1 MQFRILGP
9 LEVAERDV
17 TRPLG
22 GVKQRAVLAILLLH
36 RGEVLSGER
45 LIEELWG
52 EHAPA
57 TAAKVLQAYISR
69 LRKTIGGDVLL
80 TRGRG
85 YVLSPAAGEVD
96 LDEFE
101 RLAAEGRAALA
112 GGDAASAAA
121 RLREALGLWRGPPL
135 SDFTYEAFAQGEIA
149 RLEEARVAA
158 LEARIDADLA
168 LGRHD
173 RLVPELEFLAREHPL
188 RERLCAQRMLALYR
202 AGRQAEALQAYRDS
216 RQILIGQLGIEPG
229 RELRVLHQ
237 AIVEQDQRLDLPGQ
251 TQILAFRETRRS
263 AAFVG
268 RERELSELA
277 GALHDAV
284 GGQGRLFLL
293 TGEPGIGKSR
303 LAEELARHARAQGAH
318 VLIGRCWEAGG
329 APAFWPW
336 VQSLRSYLRVDDRD
350 ELVSELGPGA
360 AEVAAILPGL
370 YELIPGLRPPAAPE
384 SEGARFRLFHAAAEF
399 LRRASEKRPLVLI
412 LDDLHAADTPSLL
425 LLQFLAREL
434 GSMHV
439 LLLGAMR
446 DVDPI
451 AAEPLTVMLA
461 EVAREPVTRRVSLTG
476 LAEDEVAEYV
486 RLTAAEIASPE
497 LTSALYGE
505 TEGNPLF
512 VSETVRLL
520 SLEGLP
526 PRVSGTPRLA
536 IPPTV
541 TDVISRRLGH
551 LSPGCNQMLVQASV
565 LGREFALDALE
576 QVFAEPEARFLQ
588 CVDEATVARVVA
600 EVPGVRGRLRFSHVL
615 VRDTLYDRLGAA
627 RPARL
632 HRRAGETLEALYTRD
647 PGPHLAELAHHFLE
661 ASAAG
666 KPGKAVEYA
675 RGAAQWAASVLA
687 YEEAVRLYQMALQAH
702 SREEPSD
709 AMIRCE
715 LLLALGDAQ
724 TRAGDTPAAK
734 QTFLLAAGLARRA
747 RHTGG
752 VMARAALGY
761 GGRFLFNVSRDD
773 PRLRPLLEEALAD
786 LGEEDSELRAML
798 LARLAGGP
806 LRDEPSR
813 ERRAS
818 LSEQA
823 VDMARRTGDPALL
836 GYVLDARF
844 LAIWAADNT
853 GERLAIAAEMVQLS
867 ESTGDLERLFQG
879 HAHRMWT
886 LLELGDLAAVQA
898 EIGIASR
905 IADDLR
911 QPAQLWMVAAARTLC
926 GLLEGRFEQAEEL
939 IEEAFRL
946 GERTIPWN
954 AAVTRDFQLF
964 ALRREQGR
972 LDELEETV
980 RRAVHTHPTY
990 PVWRCV
996 LADLC
1001 AELGREDEARAE
1013 FERFA
1018 AGDFTGLPFNEEW
1031 LLGMTLLADVCAA
1044 LGDIPRSVRLY
1055 ELLLPYRELHA
1066 VGQPEISFGAA
1077 ARALGKLAAT
1087 AGHFEQ
1093 ATRHFEA
1100 AIQLNQR
1107 SGARPWTAHARHD
1120 YARMLIARGDHQ
1132 NARQQLAQ
1140 ALATYRELG
1149 MDPWADNALALGSSA
1164 LPAGVRLLPGRTANL
1179 PPC

>member
-1 MQFRILGP
+1 VQFRIFGP
-9 LEVAERDV
+9 LEVAEQEV

-22 GVKQRAVLAILLLH
+22 GAKQRAVLAILLLH
-36 RGEVLSGER
+36 RGEVVSGER

-52 EHAPA
+52 ERAPA
-57 TAAKVLQAYISR
+57 TAAKVLQSYISR
-69 LRKTIGGDVLL
+69 LRKAIGADVLC
-80 TRGRG
+80 THGRG
-85 YVLSPAAGEVD
+85 YILSLATSELD

-112 GGDAASAAA
+112 TGDAASAAA

-135 SDFTYEAFAQGEIA
+135 ADFTYEAFAQGEIA

-158 LEARIDADLA
+158 LEDRIDADLA

-173 RLVPELEFLAREHPL
+173 RLVPELELVAREHPL

-202 AGRQAEALQAYRDS
+202 AGRQAEALQAYGDS
-216 RQILIGQLGIEPG
+216 RRILIDQLGIEPG
-229 RELRVLHQ
+229 RELRELHQ
-237 AIVEQDQRLDLPGQ
+237 AIIGQDQRLDLPGE
-251 TQILAFRETRRS
+251 TQVRAFREVRRS
-263 AAFVG
+263 VAFVG
-268 RERELSELA
+268 RQRELSELA
-277 GALHDAV
+277 GALEDAA
-284 GGQGRLFLL
+284 GGQGRLVLVS
-293 TGEPGIGKSR
+293 GEPGIGKSR
-303 LAEELARHARAQGAH
+303 LAAELARHARAHGAQ
-318 VLIGRCWEAGG
+318 VLAGRCWEAGG

-336 VQSLRSYLRVDDRD
+336 VQSLRSYLRVEARD

-360 AEVAAILPGL
+360 AEVAAILPEL
-370 YELIPGLRPPAAPE
+370 HELIPGLRPPAAPE
-384 SEGARFRLFHAAAEF
+384 SEGARFRLFHATAEF
-399 LRRASEKRPLVLI
+399 LQRASEKRPLVLI

-425 LLQFLAREL
+425 LLQFLAREI

-439 LLLGAMR
+439 LLLAVMR
-446 DVDPI
+446 DVDPTP
-451 AAEPLTVMLA
+451 AEPLTAMLA
-461 EVAREPVTRRVSLTG
+461 EVAREPITRRVSLAG

-497 LTSALYGE
+497 LASALYGE

-520 SLEGLP
+520 SLEGLSP
-526 PRVSGTPRLA
+526 QASGTPRLA

-551 LSPGCNQMLVQASV
+551 LSADCNQMLTQASV

-576 QVFAEPEARFLQ
+576 RVVAQPEGQFLE
-588 CVDEATVARVVA
+588 CVDEATAARAVA

-627 RPARL
+627 RRARL
-632 HRRAGETLEALYTRD
+632 HRRAGETLEALYARD

-666 KPGKAVEYA
+666 TPGKAIGYA
-675 RGAAQWAASVLA
+675 RGAAERAASALA
-687 YEEAVRLYQMALQAH
+687 YEEAVRLYQVALQEH
-702 SREEPSD
+702 GRGEPPD
-709 AMIRCE
+709 AMVRCE

-734 QTFLLAAGLARRA
+734 ETFLLAAGLAG
-747 RHTGG
+747 HTGEA
-752 VMARAALGY
+752 VARAALGY
-761 GGRFLFNVSRDD
+761 GGRLLFNVSRDD
-773 PRLRPLLEEALAD
+773 PRLRPLLEQALAE
-786 LGEEDSELRAML
+786 LGQGDSALRAKI

-818 LSEQA
+818 LSEHA
-823 VDMARRTGDPALL
+823 VAIARRIGDPALL
-836 GYVLDARF
+836 GYVLDASF
-844 LAIWAADNT
+844 LAIWAPDNI
-853 GERLAIAAEMVQLS
+853 GKRRAIAAEMVEVG

-879 HAHRMWT
+879 HVYRIWT
-886 LLELGDLAAVQA
+886 LLELGDLAAVSA
-898 EIGIASR
+898 EVGIASR
-905 IADDLR
+905 IADELR
-911 QPAQLWMVAAARTLC
+911 QPAQLWMAAAVRTLC
-926 GLLEGRFEQAEEL
+926 ALLEGRFEEAGEL

-954 AAVTRDFQLF
+954 AAVTRQLQLF

-980 RRAVHTHPTY
+980 KGAAHTHRTY

-996 LADLC
+996 LADLY
-1001 AELGREDEARAE
+1001 AQLGRQDDARAE
-1013 FERFA
+1013 FERLA
-1018 AGDFTGLPFNEEW
+1018 AGDFTELPFNEEW
-1031 LLGMTLLADVCAA
+1031 LLGMTLLADVCTA
-1044 LGDIPRSVRLY
+1044 LGDVPRSVRLY
-1055 ELLLPYRELHA
+1055 QLLLPYRELHA
-1066 VGQPEISFGAA
+1066 VVVPEISLGAV
-1077 ARALGKLAAT
+1077 ARPLGRLAAT
-1087 AGHFEQ
+1087 AGRFEQ
-1093 ATRHFEA
+1093 ATQHFEA

-1132 NARQQLAQ
+1132 NARQQLAH
-1140 ALATYRELG
+1140 ALATYRELQ

-1164 LPAGVRLLPGRTANL
+1164 LPTGVR
-1179 PPC
+1179 

>member
-1 MQFRILGP
+1 VQFRILGP

-17 TRPLG
+17 PRPLG
-22 GVKQRAVLAILLLH
+22 GARQRAVLAILLVH
-36 RGEVLSGER
+36 RGEVVSGER
-45 LIEELWG
+45 LVEELWG
-52 EHAPA
+52 ERAPA
-57 TAAKVLQAYISR
+57 TAGKVLQAYISR
-69 LRKTIGGDVLL
+69 LRKVIGADVLL

-85 YVLSPAAGEVD
+85 YVLPPAAGELD

-101 RLAAEGRAALA
+101 RLAADGRAALA
-112 GGDAASAAA
+112 AGDAASAAA

-135 SDFTYEAFAQGEIA
+135 ADFRYEAFAQGEIA
-149 RLEEARVAA
+149 RLEEARLAA
-158 LEARIDADLA
+158 LQDRIDADLA
-168 LGRHD
+168 LGRHGE
-173 RLVPELEFLAREHPL
+173 VIAELEALVHAHPL
-188 RERLCAQRMLALYR
+188 RERLWAQLMIALYR
-202 AGRQAEALQAYRDS
+202 AGRQAEALQAYHDS
-216 RQILIGQLGIEPG
+216 RRILIDQLGIEPG
-229 RELRVLHQ
+229 RELRELHQ
-237 AIVEQDQRLDLPGQ
+237 AIVQQDQRLDLPGQ
-251 TQILAFRETRRS
+251 TRLLALGEVRRP

-268 RERELSELA
+268 RQRELSELA
-277 GALHDAV
+277 GALHDAA

-293 TGEPGIGKSR
+293 SGEPGIGKSR
-303 LAEELARHARAQGAH
+303 LAEELVRHARAHGAH
-318 VLIGRCWEAGG
+318 VLVGRCWEAGG

-336 VQSLRSYLRVDDRD
+336 VQSLRSYLRVNDRD
-350 ELVSELGPGA
+350 ELISELGPGA
-360 AEVAAILPGL
+360 ADVAAILPEL
-370 YELIPGLRPPAAPE
+370 HELIPGLGQPAAPE

-399 LRRASEKRPLVLI
+399 LRRASDKRPLVLI

-425 LLQFLAREL
+425 LLQFLAREI

-439 LLLGAMR
+439 LLLAAMR
-446 DVDPI
+446 DVDP
-451 AAEPLTVMLA
+451 APAETLTAMLA
-461 EVAREPVTRRVSLTG
+461 EVAREPTTRRVSLTG

-486 RLTAAEIASPE
+486 QLTAAEIASPE
-497 LTSALYGE
+497 LASALHGQ

-526 PRVSGTPRLA
+526 PQASGAPRLA

-541 TDVISRRLGH
+541 TDVISRRLAH
-551 LSPGCNQMLVQASV
+551 LSPDCNQMLTQASV

-576 QVFAEPEARFLQ
+576 RVFAAPEGPFLE
-588 CVDEATVARVVA
+588 CVDEATAARVIT
-600 EVPGVRGRLRFSHVL
+600 EVPGVLGRLRFSHVL

-627 RPARL
+627 RRARL
-632 HRRAGETLEALYTRD
+632 HHRAGETLEALYEGE

-666 KPGKAVEYA
+666 KPGKAIEYA
-675 RGAAQWAASVLA
+675 RGAAERAVTALA

-702 SREEPSD
+702 GREEPPD
-709 AMIRCE
+709 AMSRCE

-724 TRAGDTPAAK
+724 TRAGDTSAAK
-734 QTFLLAAGLARRA
+734 QSFLLAAGLAGR
-747 RHTGG
+747 TGTA
-752 VMARAALGY
+752 MARAALGY

-786 LGEEDSELRAML
+786 LGEGDSALRAML

-813 ERRAS
+813 EHRMS

-823 VDMARRTGDPALL
+823 VDMARRIGDPALL

-844 LAIWAADNT
+844 LAIWAPDNT
-853 GERLAIAAEMVQLS
+853 GERLAIAAEMVQVS

-879 HAHRMWT
+879 HAHRIWT
-886 LLELGDLAAVQA
+886 LLELGDLAAVSA
-898 EIGIASR
+898 GVAIASR
-905 IADDLR
+905 IADELR
-911 QPAQLWMVAAARTLC
+911 QPAQLWMVAAARTLRA
-926 GLLEGRFEQAEEL
+926 LLEGRFEEAEDL

-954 AAVTRDFQLF
+954 AAVSYHLQLF

-980 RRAVHTHPTY
+980 KAAAHTHRTY

-996 LADLC
+996 LADLH
-1001 AELGREDEARAE
+1001 AELGRKDKARAE

-1018 AGDFTGLPFNEEW
+1018 AGDFTELPFNEEW
-1031 LLGMTLLADVCAA
+1031 LLGMTLLADVCTA
-1044 LGDIPRSVRLY
+1044 LGDAPRSVTLY
-1055 ELLLPYRELHA
+1055 DLLLPYRELHA
-1066 VGQPEISFGAA
+1066 VGQPEISSGAV

-1087 AGHFEQ
+1087 AGRFEQ
-1093 ATRHFEA
+1093 ATQHFQA

-1107 SGARPWTAHARHD
+1107 SGARPWTAHARRD
-1120 YARMLIARGDHQ
+1120 YARMLIACGDHQ
-1132 NARQQLAQ
+1132 KARHQLAR
-1140 ALATYRELG
+1140 ALATYHELG
-1149 MDPWADNALALGSSA
+1149 MDCWADNALTRGTPT
-1164 LPAGVRLLPGRTANL
+1164 LPTGAR
-1179 PPC
+1179 

>member
-1 MQFRILGP
+1 VRFRILGP

-22 GVKQRAVLAILLLH
+22 GVKQRAVLAILLVH

-45 LIEELWG
+45 LVEELWG
-52 EHAPA
+52 ARAPA

-69 LRKTIGGDVLL
+69 LRKAVGGDVLL
-80 TRGRG
+80 TRGGG
-85 YVLSPAAGEVD
+85 YVLSAAAGEVD
-96 LDEFE
+96 LDVFE
-101 RLAAEGRAALA
+101 RLAADGRAALA
-112 GGDAASAAA
+112 AGDPASAAA

-149 RLEEARVAA
+149 RLEQARMAA
-158 LEARIDADLA
+158 LEERIDADLA

-173 RLVPELEFLAREHPL
+173 QLVPELELLAREHPL

-216 RQILIGQLGIEPG
+216 RQVLVDQLGIEPG
-229 RELRVLHQ
+229 RELRELHR
-237 AIVEQDQRLDLPGQ
+237 AIAGQDQRLDLPGQ
-251 TQILAFRETRRS
+251 TQTQTQTVAFRQARRS

-268 RERELSELA
+268 RERELSELTE
-277 GALHDAV
+277 ALHDAT
-284 GGQGRLFLL
+284 GGQGRLCLL

-303 LAEELARHARAQGAH
+303 LAEELARHARAQGAE
-318 VLIGRCWEAGG
+318 VLVGRCWEAGG

-336 VQSLRSYLRVDDRD
+336 VQSLRSYLRGNDRD
-350 ELVSELGPGA
+350 GLAGELGPGA
-360 AEVAAILPGL
+360 AEVAAILPEL
-370 YELIPGLRPPAAPE
+370 RELIPGLRPPAAPE
-384 SEGARFRLFHAAAEF
+384 SEGARFRLFHASAEF
-399 LRRASEKRPLVLI
+399 LRRASDKRPLVLI

-425 LLQFLAREL
+425 LVQFLAREL

-439 LLLGAMR
+439 LLVAAMR
-446 DVDPI
+446 DVDPLP
-451 AAEPLTVMLA
+451 AEPLTVMLA

-486 RLTAAEIASPE
+486 RLTAGQIASAE
-497 LTSALYGE
+497 LSFALYGE

-512 VSETVRLL
+512 VAETVRLL

-526 PRVSGTPRLA
+526 PRASGTPRFA
-536 IPPTV
+536 IPPTIGE
-541 TDVISRRLGH
+541 VISRRLAH
-551 LSPGCNQMLVQASV
+551 LSPACHQMLVQASV

-576 QVFAEPEARFLQ
+576 RVCAEPDARFLA
-588 CVDEATVARVVA
+588 CVDEATAARVVA

-627 RPARL
+627 RRARL
-632 HRRAGETLEALYTRD
+632 HRRAGEMLEGLYARD

-666 KPGKAVEYA
+666 EPGKAVGYA
-675 RGAAQWAASVLA
+675 RGAAERAVSALA

-702 SREEPSD
+702 GREEPPD
-709 AMIRCE
+709 AVIGCE

-734 QTFLLAAGLARRA
+734 EAFLLAADLARR
-747 RHTGG
+747 TGPSGG

-761 GGRFLFNVSRDD
+761 GGRFVFNVSRDD

-786 LGEEDSELRAML
+786 LGDGDSELRAML

-813 ERRAS
+813 DRRAS

-823 VDMARRTGDPALL
+823 VGMARRLGDPALL

-844 LAIWAADNT
+844 LAIWAPDT
-853 GERLAIAAEMVQLS
+853 IGERLAIVAEMVQLS
-867 ESTGDLERLFQG
+867 EAAGDLERLFQG
-879 HAHRMWT
+879 HAYRTGT
-886 LLELGDLAAVQA
+886 LLELGDLAAVQTQ
-898 EIGIASR
+898 IGIAGR
-905 IADDLR
+905 ISDDLR
-911 QPAQLWMVAAARTLC
+911 QPAQLWMVAAGRALC
-926 GLLEGRFEQAEEL
+926 ALLEGRFEQAGDL

-946 GERTIPWN
+946 GERSIPWF
-954 AAVTRDFQLF
+954 AAVTRDLQLF

-972 LDELEETV
+972 LDELEEAIRGAV
-980 RRAVHTHPTY
+980 RVYPTY

-996 LADLC
+996 LADLY
-1001 AELGREDEARAE
+1001 AELGRQDEARAE

-1044 LGDIPRSVRLY
+1044 LDDVPRAGRLY

-1066 VGQPEISFGAA
+1066 VGQVEISFGAV

-1087 AGHFEQ
+1087 ADRFEQ

-1100 AIQLNQR
+1100 AIQLNQQ

-1120 YARMLIARGDHQ
+1120 YARMLAARGDRQQAH
-1132 NARQQLAQ
+1132 QQLAR

-1149 MDPWADNALALGSSA
+1149 MDRWADNTLARDGST
-1164 LPAGVRLLPGRTANL
+1164 LPTGAR
-1179 PPC
+1179 

>member
-1 MQFRILGP
+1 VQFRILGP

-22 GVKQRAVLAILLLH
+22 GAKQRAVLAILLLH

-69 LRKTIGGDVLL
+69 LRKAIGGDVLL
-80 TRGRG
+80 TRGHG

-101 RLAAEGRAALA
+101 RLAADGRAALA

-149 RLEEARVAA
+149 CLEEARMAA

-168 LGRHD
+168 LGRQD
-173 RLVPELEFLAREHPL
+173 PLVPELELLAREHPL

-216 RQILIGQLGIEPG
+216 RQILTDQLGIEPG
-229 RELRVLHQ
+229 RELRELHQ
-237 AIVEQDQRLDLPGQ
+237 AIVGQDQRLDLPGGSG
-251 TQILAFRETRRS
+251 IVAFREARRS

-268 RERELSELA
+268 RQRELSELA
-277 GALHDAV
+277 GALHDAA

-303 LAEELARHARAQGAH
+303 LSEELARHARAQGAH
-318 VLIGRCWEAGG
+318 VLVGRCWEAGG
-329 APAFWPW
+329 APPFWPW
-336 VQSLRSYLRVDDRD
+336 VQSLRSYLRVEDRD

-360 AEVAAILPGL
+360 AEFTAILPEL
-370 YELIPGLRPPAAPE
+370 YELIPGLRQPAAPE
-384 SEGARFRLFHAAAEF
+384 SEGARFRLFHATAEF

-439 LLLGAMR
+439 LLLAAMR
-446 DVDPI
+446 DVDPLPV
-451 AAEPLTVMLA
+451 EPLTAMLA
-461 EVAREPVTRRVSLTG
+461 EVAREPVTLRVSLTG

-497 LTSALYGE
+497 LTFALYGE

-526 PRVSGTPRLA
+526 LQASGTPRLA

-541 TDVISRRLGH
+541 SDVISRRLAH
-551 LSPGCNQMLVQASV
+551 LSPDCNQMLMQASV

-576 QVFAEPEARFLQ
+576 RVFAGPEERFLE
-588 CVDEATVARVVA
+588 CVDAATVARVVA

-615 VRDTLYDRLGAA
+615 VRDTLYGRLGAA
-627 RPARL
+627 RRARL
-632 HRRAGETLEALYTRD
+632 HRRVAEALEVLYARD

-666 KPGKAVEYA
+666 KPAKAIQYA
-675 RGAAQWAASVLA
+675 RGAAERAVSALA

-702 SREEPSD
+702 SREEPPD
-709 AMIRCE
+709 AMFRCE

-734 QTFLLAAGLARRA
+734 ETFLLAAGLAR
-747 RHTGG
+747 HTGG
-752 VMARAALGY
+752 AVARAALGY
-761 GGRFLFNVSRDD
+761 GGRFVFNVSRDD
-773 PRLRPLLEEALAD
+773 PRLRLLLEEALAD
-786 LGEEDSELRAML
+786 LGTGDSELRAML

-823 VDMARRTGDPALL
+823 VDIARRMGDPALL

-844 LAIWAADNT
+844 QAIWAADNI

-867 ESTGDLERLFQG
+867 ESTGDLERLFQS
-879 HAHRMWT
+879 HAFRIWT
-886 LLELGDLAAVQA
+886 LLELGDLAAVSA
-898 EIGIASR
+898 EVGMASR
-905 IADDLR
+905 VADDLR
-911 QPAQLWMVAAARTLC
+911 QPAQLWMVAVARTLC
-926 GLLEGRFEQAEEL
+926 ALLEGRFEEAEEL
-939 IEEAFRL
+939 IEEAFQL

-954 AAVTRDFQLF
+954 AAVTRQLQLF
-964 ALRREQGR
+964 ALRREQRR
-972 LDELEETV
+972 LDELEATV
-980 RRAVHTHPTY
+980 RRAVHAHRTY

-996 LADLC
+996 LADLY
-1001 AELGREDEARAE
+1001 AELGREDQARAE

-1018 AGDFTGLPFNEEW
+1018 TSDFTGLPFNEEW

-1044 LGDIPRSVRLY
+1044 LGDAPRSVTLY

-1066 VGQPEISFGAA
+1066 VGQPEISFGSV

-1087 AGHFEQ
+1087 AGRFEQ
-1093 ATRHFEA
+1093 AARHFEA
-1100 AIQLNQR
+1100 AIRLNEQ

-1120 YARMLIARGDHQ
+1120 YARMLIARGDRQKAH
-1132 NARQQLAQ
+1132 QQLAQ

-1149 MDPWADNALALGSSA
+1149 MHSWADNTQARGSSTSPTGA
-1164 LPAGVRLLPGRTANL
+1164 R
-1179 PPC
+1179 

>member
-22 GVKQRAVLAILLLH
+22 GARQRAVLAILLLH
-36 RGEVLSGER
+36 RGEVVSGER

-52 EHAPA
+52 ERAPA

-69 LRKTIGGDVLL
+69 LRKAIGGDVLL

-101 RLAAEGRAALA
+101 RLAVEGRAGLA

-121 RLREALGLWRGPPL
+121 RLRQALGLWRGPPL

-149 RLEEARVAA
+149 RLEAARLAA

-216 RQILIGQLGIEPG
+216 RRILIDQLGVEPG
-229 RELRVLHQ
+229 RELRELHQ
-237 AIVEQDQRLDLPGQ
+237 AIVEQDQRLDLPGESQ
-251 TQILAFRETRRS
+251 LLAVREVRRP

-277 GALHDAV
+277 GALHDAA

-303 LAEELARHARAQGAH
+303 LAEELARHARAHGAR

-336 VQSLRSYLRVDDRD
+336 LQSLRSYLRVEARE

-360 AEVAAILPGL
+360 AEVAAILPEL
-370 YELIPGLRPPAAPE
+370 YELFPGLRQPAAPE
-384 SEGARFRLFHAAAEF
+384 SEGARFRLFHATAEF
-399 LRRASEKRPLVLI
+399 LRRASDKRPLVFI

-434 GSMHV
+434 GSMH
-439 LLLGAMR
+439 LLLLAAMR
-446 DVDPI
+446 DVDPTP
-451 AAEPLTVMLA
+451 AEPLTSMLA

-486 RLTAAEIASPE
+486 QLTAAEIASPE
-497 LTSALYGE
+497 LASALHGE

-526 PRVSGTPRLA
+526 LQASGTPRLA
-536 IPPTV
+536 IPPTIA
-541 TDVISRRLGH
+541 DVISRRLAH
-551 LSPGCNQMLVQASV
+551 LSADCNQMLTQASV

-576 QVFAEPEARFLQ
+576 QVFAGPEARFLQ
-588 CVDEATVARVVA
+588 CVDEATAARLVA

-627 RPARL
+627 RRARL
-632 HRRAGETLEALYTRD
+632 HRRAGETLEALYARD

-666 KPGKAVEYA
+666 TPGKAIQYA
-675 RGAAQWAASVLA
+675 RGAAERAVSALA

-702 SREEPSD
+702 GREEPPD
-709 AMIRCE
+709 AMFRCE

-734 QTFLLAAGLARRA
+734 QTFLLAAGLAR
-747 RHTGG
+747 HTGG
-752 VMARAALGY
+752 AVARAALGY

-773 PRLRPLLEEALAD
+773 PRLRLLLEEALAD
-786 LGEEDSELRAML
+786 LGDEDSELRAML

-818 LSEQA
+818 LSKQA
-823 VDMARRTGDPALL
+823 VDIARRMGDPALL

-844 LAIWAADNT
+844 QAIWAADNI

-867 ESTGDLERLFQG
+867 ESAGDLERLFQG
-879 HAHRMWT
+879 HAFRIWT
-886 LLELGDLAAVQA
+886 LLELGDLAAVSA
-898 EIGIASR
+898 EVAIASR
-905 IADDLR
+905 VADDLR
-911 QPAQLWMVAAARTLC
+911 QPAQSWMVAVARTLC
-926 GLLEGRFEQAEEL
+926 ALLEGRFEEAGEL

-954 AAVTRDFQLF
+954 AAITRQLQLF
-964 ALRREQGR
+964 ALRREQRR
-972 LDELEETV
+972 LDELEATI
-980 RRAVHTHPTY
+980 RRAVHAHRTY
-990 PVWRCV
+990 PVLRCV
-996 LADLC
+996 LADLY

-1018 AGDFTGLPFNEEW
+1018 TSDFTELPFNEEW

-1044 LGDIPRSVRLY
+1044 LGDAPRSVTLY
-1055 ELLLPYRELHA
+1055 ELLRPYRKLHA
-1066 VGQPEISFGAA
+1066 VGQPEISFGAV

-1087 AGHFEQ
+1087 AGRFEQ

-1100 AIQLNQR
+1100 AIRLNEQ

-1120 YARMLIARGDHQ
+1120 YARMLIARGDRHK
-1132 NARQQLAQ
+1132 AHQQLAQ

-1149 MDPWADNALALGSSA
+1149 MHSWADNTLARDSPTSPTGA
-1164 LPAGVRLLPGRTANL
+1164 R
-1179 PPC
+1179 

>member
-96 LDEFE
+96 LEEFE
-101 RLAAEGRAALA
+101 RLAAEGRAGLA

-158 LEARIDADLA
+158 LEERIDADLA

-173 RLVPELEFLAREHPL
+173 RLVPELELVAREHPL

-216 RQILIGQLGIEPG
+216 RRILIDQLGIEPG

-237 AIVEQDQRLDLPGQ
+237 AIVEQDQRLDLQGESR
-251 TQILAFRETRRS
+251 IVAFRETRRS

-303 LAEELARHARAQGAH
+303 LAEELARHARVQGAH

-336 VQSLRSYLRVDDRD
+336 VQSLRSYLRVEDRD
-350 ELVSELGPGA
+350 ELVGELGPGA
-360 AEVAAILPGL
+360 AEVAAILPEL
-370 YELIPGLRPPAAPE
+370 YELIPGLRQPAAPE
-384 SEGARFRLFHAAAEF
+384 SDGARFRLFHATAEF
-399 LRRASEKRPLVLI
+399 LRRASDKRPLVLI

-439 LLLGAMR
+439 LLLAAMR
-446 DVDPI
+446 DVDPLP
-451 AAEPLTVMLA
+451 AEPLTAMLA
-461 EVAREPVTRRVSLTG
+461 EVAREPVTRRASLTG

-520 SLEGLP
+520 ALEGLP
-526 PRVSGTPRLA
+526 PQASGTPRLA
-536 IPPTV
+536 IPPTIS
-541 TDVISRRLGH
+541 DVISRRLAH
-551 LSPGCNQMLVQASV
+551 LSADCNQMLVQASV

-627 RPARL
+627 RRARL
-632 HRRAGETLEALYTRD
+632 HRRAGETLEALYARD

-666 KPGKAVEYA
+666 KPGKAIQYA
-675 RGAAQWAASVLA
+675 RGAAQRAVSALA

-702 SREEPSD
+702 SREEPPD
-709 AMIRCE
+709 AMFRCE

-734 QTFLLAAGLARRA
+734 QTFLLAAGLARHA
-747 RHTGG
+747 GG
-752 VMARAALGY
+752 AVARAALGY

-773 PRLRPLLEEALAD
+773 PRLRLLLEEALAD
-786 LGEEDSELRAML
+786 LGNGDSELRAML

-806 LRDEPSR
+806 LRDETSR

-823 VDMARRTGDPALL
+823 VDIARRTGDPALL

-844 LAIWAADNT
+844 QAIWAADNT
-853 GERLAIAAEMVQLS
+853 GERLAIAAEMAQLS
-867 ESTGDLERLFQG
+867 ESTGDLERLFQS
-879 HAHRMWT
+879 HAFRIWT
-886 LLELGDLAAVQA
+886 LLELGDLAAVSA
-898 EIGIASR
+898 EVGIASR
-905 IADDLR
+905 VADDLR

-926 GLLEGRFEQAEEL
+926 ALLEGRFEEAEEL

-954 AAVTRDFQLF
+954 AAITRHLQLF
-964 ALRREQGR
+964 ALRREQRR

-980 RRAVHTHPTY
+980 RRAVHAHRTY
-990 PVWRCV
+990 PVLRCV
-996 LADLC
+996 LADLY
-1001 AELGREDEARAE
+1001 AELGREDEARTE

-1018 AGDFTGLPFNEEW
+1018 ASDFTGLPFNEEW

-1044 LGDIPRSVRLY
+1044 LGDAPRSVTLY

-1066 VGQPEISFGAA
+1066 VGQPEISFGAV

-1087 AGHFEQ
+1087 AGRFDQ
-1093 ATRHFEA
+1093 AARHFEA
-1100 AIQLNQR
+1100 AIRLNEQ

-1120 YARMLIARGDHQ
+1120 YARMLIARGDRQKAHQ
-1132 NARQQLAQ
+1132 QFAQ

-1149 MDPWADNALALGSSA
+1149 MHSWADNTLARGGSTSPTGA
-1164 LPAGVRLLPGRTANL
+1164 R
-1179 PPC
+1179 

>member
-1 MQFRILGP
+1 MRFRILGP
-9 LEVAERDV
+9 LEVAEREL

-22 GVKQRAVLAILLLH
+22 GVKQRAVLAILLVH

-45 LIEELWG
+45 LIAELWG

-69 LRKTIGGDVLL
+69 LRKAVGADVLR

-96 LDEFE
+96 LDVFE
-101 RLAAEGRAALA
+101 RLAADGRAALA

-135 SDFTYEAFAQGEIA
+135 ADFTYEPFAQGEIA
-149 RLEEARVAA
+149 RLEQARMAA
-158 LEARIDADLA
+158 LEDRIDADLA
-168 LGRHD
+168 LGRHHQ
-173 RLVPELEFLAREHPL
+173 LVPELEQLTREHPL

-216 RQILIGQLGIEPG
+216 RQVLVDQLGIEPG
-229 RELRVLHQ
+229 RELRELHQ
-237 AIVEQDQRLDLPGQ
+237 AIAGQDPRLDLQGQ
-251 TQILAFRETRRS
+251 TLVLALREARRS

-268 RERELSELA
+268 RQRELSELA
-277 GALHDAV
+277 GALCDAA
-284 GGQGRLFLL
+284 GGQGRLLLL

-303 LAEELARHARAQGAH
+303 LAEELARHARAQGAQ
-318 VLIGRCWEAGG
+318 VLVGRCWEAGG

-336 VQSLRSYLRVDDRD
+336 VQSLRSYLRANDRD
-350 ELVSELGPGA
+350 ELGGELGLGA
-360 AEVAAILPGL
+360 AEIAAILPEL
-370 YELIPGLRPPAAPE
+370 RELIPGLRQPTAPE
-384 SEGARFRLFHAAAEF
+384 SEGARFRLFAATAEF
-399 LRRASEKRPLVLI
+399 LRRASDKRPLVLI

-425 LLQFLAREL
+425 LVQFLAREI

-439 LLLGAMR
+439 LLVAAMR

-451 AAEPLTVMLA
+451 PAEPLTVMLA
-461 EVAREPVTRRVSLTG
+461 EVAREPATRRLSLTG
-476 LAEDEVAEYV
+476 LAEDEVAEYI

-520 SLEGLP
+520 VLEGLP
-526 PRVSGTPRLA
+526 PQACGTPRLA
-536 IPPTV
+536 IPPTIGA
-541 TDVISRRLGH
+541 VISRRLAH

-576 QVFAEPEARFLQ
+576 RVSTEPEAQFLQ
-588 CVDEATVARVVA
+588 CVDEATAARVVA
-600 EVPGVRGRLRFSHVL
+600 DVPGVRGHLRFSHVL

-627 RPARL
+627 RRARL
-632 HRRAGETLEALYTRD
+632 HRRAGEILEALYARD

-666 KPGKAVEYA
+666 TPGKAVEYA
-675 RGAAQWAASVLA
+675 QGAAQRAVSALA

-702 SREEPSD
+702 SREEPPD
-709 AMIRCE
+709 AMIGCE

-734 QTFLLAAGLARRA
+734 QAFLLAAELARRA
-747 RHTGG
+747 GTSGG

-786 LGEEDSELRAML
+786 LGDADSELRAML

-813 ERRAS
+813 ERRAF

-823 VDMARRTGDPALL
+823 VDMARRLGDPALL

-844 LAIWAADNT
+844 MAIWAPDNT
-853 GERLAIAAEMVQLS
+853 GVRLAIAAEMVQLS

-886 LLELGDLAAVQA
+886 LLELGDLAAVPA
-898 EIGIASR
+898 EIGITSR
-905 IADDLR
+905 ISDDLR
-911 QPAQLWMVAAARTLC
+911 QPAQLWMVAAGRALC
-926 GLLEGRFEQAEEL
+926 ALLEGRFEQAGEL
-939 IEEAFRL
+939 TEEAFRL

-972 LDELEETV
+972 LDELEEAV
-980 RRAVHTHPTY
+980 RDAVQAYPTY

-996 LADLC
+996 LADLY
-1001 AELGREDEARAE
+1001 AELGRHDQARAE

-1018 AGDFTGLPFNEEW
+1018 ADDFTGLPFNEEW
-1031 LLGMTLLADVCAA
+1031 LLGLTLLADVCAA
-1044 LGDIPRSVRLY
+1044 LGDVPRAGRLY

-1066 VGQPEISFGAA
+1066 VGQVEISLGAV

-1087 AGHFEQ
+1087 AGRCEQ

-1100 AIQLNQR
+1100 AIRLNEQ

-1120 YARMLIARGDHQ
+1120 YARMLAAHGDRQQAH
-1132 NARQQLAQ
+1132 QQLAQ

-1149 MDPWADNALALGSSA
+1149 MDRWADNTLARGDSTLHSFHDPFHRSGTWRS
-1164 LPAGVRLLPGRTANL
+1164 N
-1179 PPC
+1179 

>member
-1 MQFRILGP
+1 VRYRILGP

-36 RGEVLSGER
+36 RGEVVSGER

-80 TRGRG
+80 TRGHG
-85 YVLSPAAGEVD
+85 YVLSVAAGEVD

-101 RLAAEGRAALA
+101 RLAADGRAALA

-149 RLEEARVAA
+149 RLEEARMEV
-158 LEARIDADLA
+158 LEERIDADLA
-168 LGRHD
+168 LGRHE
-173 RLVPELEFLAREHPL
+173 RLVPELELLAREYPL

-202 AGRQAEALQAYRDS
+202 AGRQVEALQAYRDS
-216 RQILIGQLGIEPG
+216 RQVLIDQLGIEPG
-229 RELRVLHQ
+229 RELRELHQ
-237 AIVEQDQRLDLPGQ
+237 AIAGQDRRLDLPGQ
-251 TQILAFRETRRS
+251 TQVLALREARRS

-268 RERELSELA
+268 RQRELSELA
-277 GALHDAV
+277 GALRDAA

-303 LAEELARHARAQGAH
+303 IAEELARHARAQGAD
-318 VLIGRCWEAGG
+318 VLVGRCWEAGG

-336 VQSLRSYLRVDDRD
+336 VQSLRSYVRVNDRD
-350 ELVSELGPGA
+350 ELAGELGPGA
-360 AEVAAILPGL
+360 AEVAAILP
-370 YELIPGLRPPAAPE
+370 ELRERIPGFRPPAAPR
-384 SEGARFRLFHAAAEF
+384 SEGARFRLFHATAEF
-399 LRRASEKRPLVLI
+399 LRRASDKRPLVLI

-434 GSMHV
+434 GPMHV
-439 LLLGAMR
+439 LLVAAMR
-446 DVDPI
+446 DVDPLP
-451 AAEPLTVMLA
+451 AAPLTAMLA

-486 RLTAAEIASPE
+486 RLTAAQIASPE

-512 VSETVRLL
+512 VCETVRLL
-520 SLEGLP
+520 ALEGLP
-526 PRVSGTPRLA
+526 PQASGMPGLA
-536 IPPTV
+536 IPPTIS
-541 TDVISRRLGH
+541 DVISRRLAH

-576 QVFAEPEARFLQ
+576 RVFAEPEARFLA
-588 CVDEATVARVVA
+588 CVDEATAARVVA

-627 RPARL
+627 RRARL
-632 HRRAGETLEALYTRD
+632 HRRAGETLEALYARD

-666 KPGKAVEYA
+666 PPGKAIEYA
-675 RGAAQWAASVLA
+675 RGAAERAASALA

-702 SREEPSD
+702 GREEQPD

-724 TRAGDTPAAK
+724 ARAGDTPAAK
-734 QTFLLAAGLARRA
+734 QAFLHAAELARHTGR
-747 RHTGG
+747 TGG

-773 PRLRPLLEEALAD
+773 PRLRPLLEEALAELD
-786 LGEEDSELRAML
+786 DGDSELRAML

-823 VDMARRTGDPALL
+823 VDMARRLGDPALL
-836 GYVLDARF
+836 GYALDGRL
-844 LAIWAADNT
+844 LAICAADT
-853 GERLAIAAEMVQLS
+853 IEERLAIAAEMAKLS

-879 HAHRMWT
+879 HMYRTWA
-886 LLELGDLAAVQA
+886 LLELGDLTAVHAQ
-898 EIGIASR
+898 IGIASN
-905 IADDLR
+905 IADNLR
-911 QPAQLWMVAAARTLC
+911 QPAQLWIVAATRTLC
-926 GLLEGRFEQAEEL
+926 ALLEGRFEQAADL
-939 IEEAFRL
+939 IEEAFSL
-946 GERTIPWN
+946 GERAIPWN
-954 AAVTRDFQLF
+954 AAVTRHLQLF

-980 RRAVHTHPTY
+980 RRAVQAYPTY

-996 LADLC
+996 LADLF
-1001 AELGREDEARAE
+1001 AELGRQDDARAE

-1044 LGDIPRSVRLY
+1044 LGDVPRAGRLY

-1066 VGQPEISFGAA
+1066 VVLPEISFGAV

-1087 AGHFEQ
+1087 AGRFEQ

-1100 AIQLNQR
+1100 AIQLNEQ

-1120 YARMLIARGDHQ
+1120 YARMLAARGDRQQAH
-1132 NARQQLAQ
+1132 QQLAQ
-1140 ALATYRELG
+1140 ALAIYRKLG
-1149 MDPWADNALALGSSA
+1149 MDRWADN
-1164 LPAGVRLLPGRTANL
+1164 NL
-1179 PPC
+1179 PQGGSTLPTGAR